1 MCQANHNIIQLAEEV
16 SESGRY
22 VSSSQE
28 RETTLSSRVNERE
41 REEKGKGISMKNET
55 TIALREKIIRSE

>member
-1 MCQANHNIIQLAEEV
+1 MRQVNRNIIQLAEEV
-16 SESGRY
+16 SESGRC

-41 REEKGKGISMKNET
+41 GGKGERYFYEEWDDDSSWEKNN
-55 TIALREKIIRSE
+55 